1 MSRLSVELKYS
12 NGRTVVSD
20 SYFSAPFKLVSP
32 FYDEDYAK
40 LMIMTASAGIMKG
53 DFYDINIH
61 SLPDTNALITDQ
73 SYAKIFNTRDGF
85 AAQRLNIELEEN
97 AELIWIPKPVIPF
110 ENSSFKADAAI
121 SIKENSKLVIS
132 EILSCGRIGMGE
144 SFKFSFYKSRTAV
157 SIGGKPVFLDNTRL
171 CNGEADF
178 SGIGFFENFTHIGFI
193 YFHGYEK
200 PEIISNKEIS
210 AFVTQAKCG
219 YVVRLMGNSA
229 DKLYKYAVDLVLRT
243 RQKGN

>member
-61 SLPDTNALITDQ
+61 ALPGTNAIITDQ

-85 AAQRLNIELEEN
+85 ASQSLNIQLEEN
-97 AELIWIPKPVIPF
+97 SELIWMPKPVIPF
-110 ENSSFKADAAI
+110 ENSSFEADTTI
-121 SIKENSKLVIS
+121 SIKDNSKLVIS
-132 EILSCGRIGMGE
+132 EILACGRIGMGE
-144 SFKFSFYKSRTAV
+144 RFKFNFYRSRTAV
-157 SIGGKPVFLDNTRL
+157 SIDGKTVFLDNTRL
-171 CNGEADF
+171 CNGETDF

-193 YFHGYEK
+193 YFYGYVK
-200 PEIISNKEIS
+200 PEIISDKEIT

-219 YVVRLMGNSA
+219 YVVRFMGNSA
-229 DKLYKYAVDLVLRT
+229 DRLYSYAENLILRT
-243 RQKGN
+243 RRKRD